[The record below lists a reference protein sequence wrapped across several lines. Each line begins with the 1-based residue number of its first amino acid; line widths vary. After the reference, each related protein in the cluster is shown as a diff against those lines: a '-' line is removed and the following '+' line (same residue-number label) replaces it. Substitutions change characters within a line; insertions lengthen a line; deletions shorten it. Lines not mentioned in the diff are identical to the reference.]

1 MAKTPEGT
9 VKADIKKLLD
19 AEGSDLYYFMP
30 VQSGFGKRGLD
41 FFGCY
46 KGRFI
51 AIEVKRPGG
60 KSTVKRFQSVLA
72 MDIMK
77 AGGFAIITDKVEDVA
92 TLLTYIERTYG

>member
-9 VKADIKKLLD
+9 VKDAIKKLLD
-19 AEGSDLYYFMP
+19 AEKPDLYYFMP
-30 VQSGFGKRGLD
+30 VQGGFGKRGLD

-60 KSTVKRFQSVLA
+60 KETVKRFQSVLA
-72 MDIMK
+72 VDIMK
-77 AGGFAIITDKVEDVA
+77 AGGFAIITDKPGDVA
-92 TLLTYIERTYG
+92 ELLAYIKRNL